1 MTNELQNCL
10 EYCKQQNGLPHCKN
24 CGLNQEMID
33 QVLAD
38 QREELLKEMA
48 DTIILRK
55 KQGWILEGER
65 KASRA
70 YNKAIQDLLIKLKEK

>member
-1 MTNELQNCL
+1 MNNELQNCL

-33 QVLAD
+33 QVLAE

-48 DTIILRK
+48 DAIEMS